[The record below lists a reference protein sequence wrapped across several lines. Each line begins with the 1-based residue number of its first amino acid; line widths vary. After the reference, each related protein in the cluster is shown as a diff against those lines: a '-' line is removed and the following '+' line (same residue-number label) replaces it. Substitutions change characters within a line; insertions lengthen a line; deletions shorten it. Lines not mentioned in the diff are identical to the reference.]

1 MKWGEERVQAATAA
15 CPRPA
20 VPAARTAA
28 SQPTRAPLALQRA
41 GWGLWRARDAAAADA
56 DTAACLDVYSVKMF
70 FHRKDGVHGGRL
82 QQEQQRAGEGGSGG
96 QEQAGAG
103 CGGSAGTTRIGV
115 ADGSS

>member
-1 MKWGEERVQAATAA
+1 MAAHVHVLQQPHQPAPPPCCASTAHS
-15 CPRPA
+15 CK
-20 VPAARTAA
+20 
-28 SQPTRAPLALQRA
+28 STRAPLALQRA
-41 GWGLWRARDAAAADA
+41 GWGLWCARDAAAADA
-56 DTAACLDVYSVKMF
+56 ETAACLDVYSVKMF